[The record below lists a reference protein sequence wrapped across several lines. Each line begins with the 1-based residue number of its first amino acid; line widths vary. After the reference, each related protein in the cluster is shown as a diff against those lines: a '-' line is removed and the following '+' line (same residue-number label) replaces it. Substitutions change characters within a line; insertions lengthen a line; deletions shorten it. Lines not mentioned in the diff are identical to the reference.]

1 MPFALSWH
9 VPLRQDSNF
18 PPSASSSGY
27 LAWFVSVL
35 SLLDESVFS
44 PDATR
49 FYRDFPGPVG
59 FSGELSSE
67 HLWWVLFAV
76 CLQVVSP
83 ASVGGYFPLIVV
95 KHRLRLNQLVCAGI
109 CQYFVLWDESF
120 LDLHPTPSYRD
131 FPEGVG
137 FESFCLNIFGLL
149 LAVCF
154 QVVSPA
160 SVGGYCPLN
169 FVVKHRSEA
178 APGSLRLLS
187 VVL

>member
-1 MPFALSWH
+1 MSRFGRIVIFHPQHLLQATSLG
-9 VPLRQDSNF
+9 LCR
-18 PPSASSSGY
+18 Y
-27 LAWFVSVL
+27 
-35 SLLDESVFS
+35 SLLWTNPFS
-44 PDATR
+44 LLTR
-49 FYRDFPGPVG
+49 RVNNRDFPGPVG

-95 KHRLRLNQLVCAGI
+95 KHRLRLNQLVFAGI
-109 CQYFVLWDESF
+109 CRYFVLWDESF

-131 FPEGVG
+131 FPESVG

-160 SVGGYCPLN
+160 SVGGYCPL
-169 FVVKHRSEA
+169 
-178 APGSLRLLS
+178 LIL
-187 VVL
+187 

>member
-1 MPFALSWH
+1 MCAVRRVLAGGISRFGRRIFSTYRSQASAKAKPTSVCRYMP
-9 VPLRQDSNF
+9 V
-18 PPSASSSGY
+18 Y
-27 LAWFVSVL
+27 
-35 SLLDESVFS
+35 
-44 PDATR
+44 
-49 FYRDFPGPVG
+49 
-59 FSGELSSE
+59 
-67 HLWWVLFAV
+67 
-76 CLQVVSP
+76 
-83 ASVGGYFPLIVV
+83 
-95 KHRLRLNQLVCAGI
+95 
-109 CQYFVLWDESF
+109 VLWDESF

-131 FPEGVG
+131 FPESVG